1 MGIVPPAEGDLV
13 MLESQQT
20 VVRDGHAMG
29 VAGEITQH
37 MVGAAERWLGID
49 HPVLTEQGTQ
59 EGTEC
64 LFLLERLE
72 RTRERKLAQVKSA
85 LQTGDELTEE
95 DATEYADGQ
104 AKGSGGIVAFL
115 PS

>member
-1 MGIVPPAEGDLV
+1 MGIVLPAEGDLV

-49 HPVLTEQGTQ
+49 HPVLPEQGAQ

-64 LFLLERLE
+64 FLMLERLE
-72 RTRERKLAQVKSA
+72 RTRERKMAHVKSS
-85 LQTGDELTEE
+85 LQTGDELSAE
-95 DATEYADGQ
+95 DATEDVDG
-104 AKGSGGIVAFL
+104 
-115 PS
+115 

>member
-1 MGIVPPAEGDLV
+1 MGIVLPAEGDLV

-49 HPVLTEQGTQ
+49 HPILTEQGTQ

-64 LFLLERLE
+64 FLPLERLE
-72 RTRERKLAQVKSA
+72 RTRERKLAHVKSA
-85 LQTGDELTEE
+85 LQTGDELTAE
-95 DATEYADGQ
+95 DATEYADG
-104 AKGSGGIVAFL
+104 
-115 PS
+115 